1 MDEDEKVEIEVE
13 NLLSKK
19 TKKIRSGKKGKR
31 VELEVVKDLNTRFN
45 DILLKNPNWGRF
57 SRTIGSG
64 NRWGQNVYLSKSA
77 MDNFSGDLVCPEN
90 FKFVL
95 ESKGG
100 YNDIDLCSAFNKGQ
114 SELDSFLKQVSHD
127 SERTGRKPMLLWK
140 KNRKPRL
147 AFLKSTDLSQEIH
160 SKFEYTMKY
169 RNWIV
174 VSFDDLIA
182 LEDQFFFNIAAT

>member
-19 TKKIRSGKKGKR
+19 TKKIKSGKKGKR

-77 MDNFSGDLVCPEN
+77 MDNFSGDLVCPV
-90 FKFVL
+90 KL
-95 ESKGG
+95 
-100 YNDIDLCSAFNKGQ
+100 I
-114 SELDSFLKQVSHD
+114 
-127 SERTGRKPMLLWK
+127 
-140 KNRKPRL
+140 
-147 AFLKSTDLSQEIH
+147 TDP
-160 SKFEYTMKY
+160 
-169 RNWIV
+169 
-174 VSFDDLIA
+174 
-182 LEDQFFFNIAAT
+182 

>member
-19 TKKIRSGKKGKR
+19 TKKIKSGKKGKR

-100 YNDIDLCSAFNKGQ
+100 YNDIDLCSAFQKGQ

-127 SERTGRKPMLLWK
+127 SERTGRRPMLLWK

-147 AFLKSTDLSQEIH
+147 AFLKSFDLPQEIH

-169 RNWIV
+169 RDWIV
-174 VSFDDLIA
+174 VSFDDLIV